1 MTRTKRFVAL
11 ALLCVS
17 LAEAE
22 ETWREL
28 RSPNFLMVSNATE
41 ASATSVLSRLE
52 RFRFTLARVLLN
64 RRLAE
69 ELATQVYGFRDFDS
83 LEPFLPI
90 TEERGSSVAGYFRSG
105 VFKNVIAL
113 DLSPPRGRSRASS
126 SMSTSISFSASTG
139 AAIHSGSRKGSL
151 SFTRAS
157 ASTGSERNWGSPPE
171 IID

>member
-1 MTRTKRFVAL
+1 MRHAAAELPAAYRSRIVIITTLSNMTRTKRFVAL

-113 DLSPPRGRSRASS
+113 DLSPPGGVR
-126 SMSTSISFSASTG
+126 
-139 AAIHSGSRKGSL
+139 
-151 SFTRAS
+151 
-157 ASTGSERNWGSPPE
+157 ERRLP
-171 IID
+171 